1 VACLRLS
8 ILQNATSWNRT
19 PRVVLAACSSVVHCR
34 NTGRPLPRATLS
46 EELFLLGEIMNSK
59 PHSQSPFITR
69 QLLAALVSTFSF
81 CVCDL
86 AAYAQNTI
94 YTVAGGGSVN
104 GAVTGPNADFAGLS
118 AVAKDGS
125 GNVYVADRSSHA
137 IYKVDGIGK
146 LTVFAG
152 LGYPTE
158 HPANYNGR
166 PANQASLNAPSG
178 VAADKA
184 GNVYIADTVNYM
196 VRQVALNGL
205 ISTIAGNAKLCKD
218 PTTACGDGGVG
229 RAAQLNYPIG
239 VATDAAGNV
248 YIADT
253 GDNKIRVVN
262 VGKATIIV
270 AGVSIAPGTIQTVV
284 GTGVQCTSPLAGACG
299 DGGAA
304 TSAQLSNPQGVAVD
318 TGGNIYVSD
327 SGDRRIRIVA
337 TSGTISVYAGSG
349 NPCNPNKGC
358 GDNGPAAAANFSNPF
373 QIALDASG
381 NLLITDPPENRIRE
395 VSAGTQIITTVAGTG
410 LASFSGDGGLA
421 TAAGLNGTRG
431 VAVDASGNVVIADTG
446 NQRVRQFIVGGNI
459 NTLAGGGNGNDGSVA
474 TSAIL
479 GAARGVA
486 LDSAG
491 NLYIADTYNN
501 RIREVTPSNPPASYG
516 TITTIVGTGIAGF
529 FGSGKPA
536 LTAELNFPSGVAL
549 DSANNLYIADTG
561 NFVIRQYNP
570 NTGRISN
577 FAGIPQQS
585 CKTSSCGDGGP
596 ALQATFGMPTSVALD
611 TAGNVY
617 MADAGTH
624 RIRVVNTGAATI
636 TIAGVNIAPGA
647 IQTVA
652 GDGTACANPAAGHC
666 GDGGPSIGAQ
676 LKSPFGV
683 AVDGSGNIFIA
694 DTGDNRIREVV
705 AATGNIVAYA
715 FTGGRFFG
723 PTNVPALNSQY
734 NTPHYVAVDPH
745 GNLYVSSSDFDF
757 VVERIDAVN
766 HYVIPVAGVATDP
779 KFYGFDGDGGVATAA
794 HLNNSGLAIDGAGH
808 LYIADSGNN
817 RVREVLL
824 TAAATPSVTTLNFPA
839 EPVGTTSPSQNFVL
853 TNGGSDDLYITSTP
867 INGPFALQNTSCAN
881 NVVPPR
887 AACTFSLTFTPVAV
901 GPASGLITVNDNA
914 FGSPSQ
920 TVTLNGTGQ

>member
-1 VACLRLS
+1 LKAKADLRVGS
-8 ILQNATSWNRT
+8 VPFGPNE
-19 PRVVLAACSSVVHCR
+19 SSAIPQAQR
-34 NTGRPLPRATLS
+34 GYWL
-46 EELFLLGEIMNSK
+46 MNSEVRF
-59 PHSQSPFITR
+59 SAFITR
-69 QLLAALVSTFSF
+69 QVLAVLLSALFL

-86 AAYAQNTI
+86 AAFAQNTI
-94 YTVAGGGSVN
+94 YTIAGGGSIA
-104 GAVTGPNADFAGLS
+104 GAATGPNADLAGPS
-118 AVAKDGS
+118 AVAKDKS
-125 GNVYVADRSSHA
+125 GNVYIADRSSHA
-137 IYKVDGIGK
+137 VYKVDAAAN
-146 LTVFAG
+146 LTIFAG

-178 VAADKA
+178 VVADTL

-196 VRQVALNGL
+196 IRQVALNGV
-205 ISTIAGNAKLCKD
+205 ITTIAGNAKMCKD

-262 VGKATIIV
+262 VGKTTIIV
-270 AGVSIAPGTIQTVV
+270 AGVSIAAGTIQAVA
-284 GTGVQCTSPLAGACG
+284 GTGVKCTSPLAPACG
-299 DGGAA
+299 DGGPAL
-304 TSAQLSNPQGVAVD
+304 SALLNSPQGVAVD
-318 TGGNIYVSD
+318 AAGNIYVSD
-327 SGDRRIRIVA
+327 SGDRRIRMVS
-337 TSGTISVYAGSG
+337 TSGTISNYAGTG
-349 NPCNPNKGC
+349 NLCNPNKGC
-358 GDNGPAAAANFSNPF
+358 GDNGPATAANLSDPF

-381 NLLITDPPENRIRE
+381 NLFIADPPENRIRE
-395 VSAGTQIITTVAGTG
+395 VNAGTQVITSVAGTG
-410 LASFSGDGGLA
+410 VPGFTGDTGLA
-421 TAAGLNGTRG
+421 TAAELNGTRG
-431 VAVDASGNVVIADTG
+431 VAVDASENVVIADTG
-446 NQRVRQFIVGGNI
+446 NERVRQFAPGGSI

-474 TSAIL
+474 TSATL

-501 RIREVTPSNPPASYG
+501 RIREVTPGNPPTSYG
-516 TITTIVGTGIAGF
+516 NISTIVGSGIAGF
-529 FGSGKPA
+529 FGNGKPGVS
-536 LTAELNFPSGVAL
+536 AELNFPSGVAL
-549 DSANNLYIADTG
+549 DGAKNLYIADTG
-561 NFVIRQYNP
+561 NFAIRQYNP
-570 NTGRISN
+570 SGNISN

-585 CKTSSCGDGGP
+585 CKTSPCGDGGP

-611 TAGNVY
+611 SAGNVY
-617 MADAGTH
+617 IADAGTN

-652 GDGTACANPAAGHC
+652 GNGIKCANSAAGHC
-666 GDGGPSIGAQ
+666 GDGGASIAAQ
-676 LKSPFGV
+676 LNSPFGV

-705 AATGNIVAYA
+705 AASGNIIAYA

-757 VVERIDAVN
+757 VVERIDAAN
-766 HYVIPVAGVATDP
+766 QYVIPVAGVATDP
-779 KFYGFDGDGGVATAA
+779 KFYGFDGDGGFATSA
-794 HLNNSGLAIDGAGH
+794 HLNNGGVAIDGAGH
-808 LYIADSGNN
+808 LFIADMGNN

-839 EPVGTTSPSQNFVL
+839 EPVGTTSPSQSFVL
-853 TNGGSDDLYITSTP
+853 SNGGSDDLYITGTP
-867 INGPFALQNTSCAN
+867 VSGPFALQSTNCAN

-887 AACTFSLTFTPVAV
+887 ANCTFNLTFTPTAV
-901 GPASGLITVNDNA
+901 GPASGSITINDNA
-914 FGSPSQ
+914 FGTPSQ